1 MQYSDDYI
9 KSLKILCD
17 EYKKNN
23 RIPPEY
29 YEKYDIK
36 RGLRNADGS
45 GVMAGITNI
54 CCVHGYVMSE
64 GEKVSIPGELIY
76 RGYEINDLVKGKAK
90 RYGYEEIV
98 YLLLFGEL
106 PTAGQLDSFTKVLA
120 ESRELPDGFFI
131 DHILKTPSKNIMNKM
146 ASSLLTLYTFDE
158 NPEDISMYAE
168 ISRAMQIIARMP
180 RIMVNAYSVKRN
192 VYDKDSLIMHQNN
205 PHESIA
211 ESILSAIRMDRHYT
225 EEEARMLDLCLM
237 VHAEHGGGNNSTF
250 TCRVLTS
257 AETDTYSAYSSAI
270 SSLKGFKH
278 GGANKKVMEMLEF
291 AKRDIKNWEDE
302 GEVADFLTKVIRKE
316 AGDRSGL
323 IYGMG
328 HAIYTLSDP
337 RAKIIKSNALEL
349 AKGKEIE
356 REFKLIDTIERL
368 TPEIFEKEK
377 GAKKQMCANVDLY
390 SGLVYKMLEIPEEL
404 YTPLFAVARMAGW
417 CAHRMEELYT
427 GKRIIRPA
435 YKAVTVNREYKTLED
450 R

>member
-1 MQYSDDYI
+1 MNYSDKYNQ
-9 KSLKILCD
+9 SLKILCD

-23 RIPPEY
+23 YIEPSL
-29 YEKYDIK
+29 YEKYHIK
-36 RGLRNADGS
+36 RGLRNPDGS

-54 CCVHGYVMSE
+54 CCVHGYIMSE
-64 GEKVSIPGELIY
+64 GEKTAIPGELIF
-76 RGYEINDLVKGKAK
+76 RGYSINDLVNGKPE

-98 YLLLFGEL
+98 YLLLFGQL
-106 PTAGQLDSFTKVLA
+106 PTKEQLDSFTSVLA

-146 ASSLLTLYTFDE
+146 ASSLLTLYTYDE
-158 NPEDISMYAE
+158 NPEDVTMLAE
-168 ISRAMQIIARMP
+168 IQRAMQIIARMP

-192 VYDKDSLIMHQNN
+192 VYDRESLIMHLNN
-205 PHESIA
+205 PSESIA
-211 ESILSAIRMDRHYT
+211 ESILSCIRTDRSFT
-225 EEEARMLDLCLM
+225 PEEASMLDLCLM

-257 AETDTYSAYSSAI
+257 SGTDTYSAYSAAL
-270 SSLKGFKH
+270 SSLKGPKH
-278 GGANKKVMEMLEF
+278 GGANKKVVEMLDY
-291 AKRDIKNWEDE
+291 AKADIKNWEDDD
-302 GEVADFLTKVIRKE
+302 EVANFIAKVIRKE
-316 AGDRSGL
+316 AGDGSGL

-337 RAKIIKSNALEL
+337 RAKIIKEHAMQM

-356 REFKLIDTIERL
+356 KDFKLLDAIERL
-368 TPEIFEKEK
+368 TPEVFAKEK
-377 GAKKQMCANVDLY
+377 GSNKPMCANVDMY
-390 SGLVYKMLEIPEEL
+390 SGLVYRMLGIPEEL
-404 YTPLFAVARMAGW
+404 FTPLFAVARMAGW

-435 YKAVTVNREYKTLED
+435 YKAVTKNREYVSLED

>member
-1 MQYSDDYI
+1 MNYSDKYE

-23 RIPPEY
+23 YIEPSL

-45 GVMAGITNI
+45 GVMTGITNI
-54 CCVHGYVMSE
+54 CCVHGYIISE
-64 GEKVSIPGELIY
+64 GEKTAIPGELIY
-76 RGYEINDLVKGKAK
+76 RGYNIDDLVSGKPK

-98 YLLLFGEL
+98 YLLLFGQL
-106 PTAGQLDSFTKVLA
+106 PNKEQLESFTGVLA

-146 ASSLLTLYTFDE
+146 ASSLLTLYTYDE
-158 NPEDISMYAE
+158 NPEDLSMLSE
-168 ISRAMQIIARMP
+168 IQRAMQIIARMP
-180 RIMVNAYSVKRN
+180 RIMVNAYSVKRS

-205 PHESIA
+205 PTESIA
-211 ESILSAIRMDRHYT
+211 ESILSSIRKDKSYT
-225 EEEARMLDLCLM
+225 SEEANMLDLCLM

-250 TCRVLTS
+250 SCRVLTS
-257 AETDTYSAYSSAI
+257 TETDTYSAYSAAI
-270 SSLKGFKH
+270 SSLKGPKH
-278 GGANKKVMEMLEF
+278 GGANIKVANMLEF
-291 AKRDIKNWEDE
+291 AKSEIANWENDD
-302 GEVADFLTKVIRKE
+302 EVADFLSRIIRKE
-316 AGDRSGL
+316 TGDKSGL
-323 IYGMG
+323 VYGMG

-337 RAKIIKSNALEL
+337 RAKIIKENALKL

-356 REFKLIDTIERL
+356 KEFMLLDAIERL
-368 TPEIFEKEK
+368 TPEVFEKEK
-377 GAKKQMCANVDLY
+377 GSKKHMCANVDMY
-390 SGLVYKMLEIPEEL
+390 SGLVYRMLGIPDEL
-404 YTPLFAVARMAGW
+404 YTPIFAVSRMAGW

-435 YKAVTVNREYKTLED
+435 YKAVTTQREYKSIEE